1 MRTAIVHLSDRC
13 NLRCVF
19 CFERDDPTRRGLR
32 DPATGDALAELD
44 ALRRRGTEHLTFM
57 GAETFFRRDLAIL
70 LAHARDAGFTRVGV
84 VTNGTVLSKPGFLAP
99 LVAAGLDFVELS
111 IHGHCPEI
119 ANAIAGAGFA
129 WERQRLA
136 MRELAGAGVA
146 TIVNTV
152 VCRANRERLVDLAAY
167 VADRLGPALLW
178 WKPKF
183 MSYAGATDVVA
194 GGGLRYDQVDPLP
207 LAAWARAHERR
218 LAFWGWPLCRLGP
231 EAALAHEL
239 ATLATDERYFEVDHG
254 RGARYVD
261 RRHQLGHKAWPAEVC
276 GRCTAAAV
284 CPGVEQSY
292 LAEHGAGELAPR
304 SDDPRALLA
313 EALARAGLSRGDAPS
328 LPPRALDHAAACEAS
343 EDLSREDAP
352 SRAPRALDHAAACE
366 ASEVRVA
373 WRSGA
378 HPEALVLSVAPADPA
393 RPAFRRTPRFAL
405 SYAPWSSGDPYACP
419 DVAAALAAAFAAL
432 AEADRAGASLGEA
445 GAALEAAAPPGFRAA
460 PAEAGPVAFEVPRG
474 CASTRG

>member
-57 GAETFFRRDLAIL
+57 GAETFFRRDLSIL

-111 IHGHCPEI
+111 IHGHSPEI

-152 VCRANRERLVDLAAY
+152 VCRANREHLVDLAAY
-167 VADRLGPALLW
+167 VADRLGAALLW

-194 GGGLRYDQVDPLP
+194 GGGLRYDEVDPLP
-207 LAAWARAHERR
+207 LAAWARANERR

-261 RRHQLGHKAWPAEVC
+261 RGHQLGHKAWPAEVC
-276 GRCTAAAV
+276 GRCTVAAV
-284 CPGVEQSY
+284 CPGVERSY

-304 SDDPRALLA
+304 ADDPRALLA

-328 LPPRALDHAAACEAS
+328 LAPRALEHAPSEAS
-343 EDLSREDAP
+343 ADLSREDAP
-352 SRAPRALDHAAACE
+352 SLAPRGRDHAAASE

-378 HPEALVLSVAPADPA
+378 HPEPLVLSVAPADPA

-419 DVAAALAAAFAAL
+419 DVASALAAALAAL
-432 AEADRAGASLGEA
+432 AEADRAGASLAEA

-474 CASTRG
+474 CAATRG